1 MMNFYRPSREE
12 VEELRNR
19 FPVGAR
25 VELDYMSDPYN
36 RTLHTG
42 SQGTVRRVD
51 DMGTVHVNWD
61 CGSCLGLAYP
71 DDSFHL
77 VTENYG

>member
-12 VEELRNR
+12 VADLRNR

-25 VELDYMSDPYN
+25 VELDHMSDQYN

-42 SQGTVRRVD
+42 SRGTVRRVD

-71 DDSFHL
+71 DDSFHA
-77 VTENYG
+77 VTENSD